1 MRCQNAFG
9 DFDIVT
15 MYLPDERDKEPD
27 NRLGYVS
34 SAIKWK
40 DVNSFNVQEKMA
52 LWTTWRHIGGG
63 GGGADGG
70 CGFCCCGV
78 GGRIATFSLNFNT
91 RWRWVARFTS
101 RPP

>member
-52 LWTTWRHIGGG
+52 LWTT
-63 GGGADGG
+63 
-70 CGFCCCGV
+70 
-78 GGRIATFSLNFNT
+78 
-91 RWRWVARFTS
+91 
-101 RPP
+101 